1 SRSRFALRRK
11 SFPAERTYR
20 NRQRMIAE
28 NLAWLRRFT
37 LSLLKQ
43 HPGKDSLAMKRRIC
57 GWNDDFLMQVP
68 GIKAT

>member
-1 SRSRFALRRK
+1 MSLESGCYLQRRRIEN
-11 SFPAERTYR
+11 SPTDD
-20 NRQRMIAE
+20 RQ
-28 NLAWLRRFT
+28 NSAWLRRFT

-68 GIKAT
+68 GRKPI